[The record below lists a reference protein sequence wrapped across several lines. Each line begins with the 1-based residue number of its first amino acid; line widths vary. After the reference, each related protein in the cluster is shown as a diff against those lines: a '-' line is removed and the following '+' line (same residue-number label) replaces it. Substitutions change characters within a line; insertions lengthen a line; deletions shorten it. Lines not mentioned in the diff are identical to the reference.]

1 LGPATVHH
9 QLSLLTSIITSVN
22 LSALDLNLLLV
33 LDAVLAERSVARAAQ
48 RLHVTPPAIS
58 NALGRLRDALGD
70 PIVTRSGRGI
80 VPTPRALEL
89 GPAISRALSEIG
101 RALHGEVFD
110 PSTAQVVLTLALA
123 DAGQLA
129 RLPRLAAS
137 VANRLPHARLRV
149 VNVDTMLALGGLG
162 GTEVDTAIGV
172 SHAAPGIHR
181 QQLYAEHYVV
191 IARSDHPR
199 LGARAG
205 RRALAA
211 ERHAEVHVAFGKP
224 SQVVERAYQK
234 LAITRQIAVVV
245 PTFTAAAAVVA
256 ATDLIAGVPESV
268 VQALSPA
275 LGLRIVA
282 TPLRVPPIAMYL
294 SWHQRTHGDPA
305 LSLFRELIV
314 QAVSTT

>member
-1 LGPATVHH
+1 M
-9 QLSLLTSIITSVN
+9 N

-33 LDAVLAERSVARAAQ
+33 LDAVLSERSVARAAQ

-89 GPAISRALSEIG
+89 GRAISRSLAEIG
-101 RALHGEVFD
+101 RALHGEAFD
-110 PSTAQVVLTLALA
+110 PRTAQAVLTLALA

-137 VANRLPHARLRV
+137 VAERMPRARLRV

-162 GTEVDTAIGV
+162 GTEVDAAIGV

-181 QQLYAEHYVV
+181 QALYTERYVV
-191 IARSDHPR
+191 VARRGHPR
-199 LGARAG
+199 LTARASL
-205 RRALAA
+205 RALAV
-211 ERHAEVHVAFGKP
+211 EGHAEVHVAFGKP
-224 SQVVERAYQK
+224 SSVLERAYK
-234 LAITRQIAVVV
+234 NVGLVRTVAVVV

-256 ATDLIAGVPESV
+256 ATDLVAAIPESV
-268 VQALSPA
+268 VHALGPA
-275 LGLRIVA
+275 LDLSIVS
-282 TPLRVPPIAMYL
+282 TPLRIAPLAMYL
-294 SWHQRTHGDPA
+294 SWHQRTHSDPA
-305 LSLFRELIV
+305 LSLFRKLIV
-314 QAVSTT
+314 QAVSAP

>member
-1 LGPATVHH
+1 
-9 QLSLLTSIITSVN
+9 VN

-58 NALGRLRDALGD
+58 NSLARLRDALGD

-89 GPAISRALSEIG
+89 GPAIARALAEIA
-101 RALHGEVFD
+101 RALHDEVFD

-137 VANRLPHARLRV
+137 VASRLPLARLRV
-149 VNVDTMLALGGLG
+149 VNVDAMLALGGLG
-162 GTEVDTAIGV
+162 GTEVDAAIGV

-181 QQLYAEHYVV
+181 RQLYAEHYAV

-199 LGARAG
+199 LGERAG
-205 RRALAA
+205 RRALAF

-234 LAITRQIAVVV
+234 LRIARKVAVIV

-268 VQALSPA
+268 VSALSPA
-275 LGLRIVA
+275 LGIRALA
-282 TPLRVPPIAMYL
+282 TPLRVPPVAMYL
-294 SWHQRTHGDPA
+294 SWHQRTHTDPA
-305 LSLFRELIV
+305 LCLFRELIV
-314 QAVSTT
+314 QAMSAP

>member
-1 LGPATVHH
+1 MTAI
-9 QLSLLTSIITSVN
+9 LTIVN

-48 RLHVTPPAIS
+48 RLHVTSPAIS
-58 NALGRLRDALGD
+58 NALGRLREVLGD

-89 GPAISRALSEIG
+89 GPVISRALGEIN
-101 RALHGEVFD
+101 RALHGQVFD

-137 VANRLPHARLRV
+137 VASRLPQARLRV

-162 GTEVDTAIGV
+162 GTEVDVAIGV

-191 IARSDHPR
+191 IARRGHPR
-199 LGARAG
+199 LSTRAG
-205 RRALAA
+205 RRALAS

-234 LAITRQIAVVV
+234 LGIERKIAVVV
-245 PTFTAAAAVVA
+245 PTFTAAAAVVG
-256 ATDLIAGVPESV
+256 ATDLIAAIPDSV
-268 VQALSPA
+268 VSALTPA
-275 LGLRIVA
+275 LGLRVMA
-282 TPLRVPPIAMYL
+282 TPLRIPPSPMYL
-294 SWHQRTHGDPA
+294 SWHQRTHADPA

-314 QAVSTT
+314 QAVSAA

>member
-1 LGPATVHH
+1 MTDRF
-9 QLSLLTSIITSVN
+9 TIVN

-58 NALGRLRDALGD
+58 NALSRLRDALGD

-89 GPAISRALSEIG
+89 GPAISRALAEIG

-110 PSTAQVVLTLALA
+110 PSTAQVTLTLAAA
-123 DAGQLA
+123 DAGQVA
-129 RLPRLAAS
+129 RLPRLAALL
-137 VANRLPHARLRV
+137 ATRLPEARLRV

-162 GTEVDTAIGV
+162 GTEIDVAIGL

-181 QQLYAEHYVV
+181 KQLYAEQYVV
-191 IARSDHPR
+191 IARRGHPR
-199 LGARAG
+199 IKGRAG

-224 SQVVERAYQK
+224 SQAVERAYQK
-234 LAITRQIAVVV
+234 LGITRKISLVV
-245 PTFTAAAAVVA
+245 PTFSAAAAVVA
-256 ATDLIAGVPESV
+256 ATDLVAAIPESV
-268 VQALSPA
+268 VNTFSA
-275 LGLRIVA
+275 GLELRTVV
-282 TPLRVPPIAMYL
+282 TPLRVPPTAMYMC
-294 SWHQRTHGDPA
+294 WHQRTHTDPA

-314 QAVSTT
+314 ETMANAE

>member
-1 LGPATVHH
+1 
-9 QLSLLTSIITSVN
+9 VN

-58 NALGRLRDALGD
+58 NALGRLRAALGD

-89 GPAISRALSEIG
+89 GPAISRALGEIS

-137 VANRLPHARLRV
+137 VANRFPQARLRV

-162 GTEVDTAIGV
+162 GTEVDVAIGV

-191 IARSDHPR
+191 IARSGHPR

-205 RRALAA
+205 RRALAS
-211 ERHAEVHVAFGKP
+211 ERHVEVHVAFGKP

-234 LAITRQIAVVV
+234 LGIVRNVATSV
-245 PTFTAAAAVVA
+245 PTFIAAAAVVA
-256 ATDLIAGVPESV
+256 ATDLVATIPDSV
-268 VQALSPA
+268 VSALSPA
-275 LGLRIVA
+275 LGLCTLA
-282 TPLRVPPIAMYL
+282 TPLRIPPSAMYL
-294 SWHQRTHGDPA
+294 SWHQRTHSDPA

-314 QAVSTT
+314 QTMSAP